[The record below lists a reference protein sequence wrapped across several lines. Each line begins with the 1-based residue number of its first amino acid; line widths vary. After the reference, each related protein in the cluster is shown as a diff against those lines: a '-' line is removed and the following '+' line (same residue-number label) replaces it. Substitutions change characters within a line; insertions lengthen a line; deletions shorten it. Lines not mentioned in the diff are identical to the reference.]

1 MSHSTNSHRPVHG
14 STIYHNGPSKFAMR
28 QPRIPWP
35 SRAVTTI
42 ALVGIALTWSWTG
55 CSSQKATQHKETE
68 TQSKG
73 SQKAALHKGAKGQL
87 LAEANQRWNKNLPKF
102 PVLTEALRKVTFR
115 YVEPDKFHPEEM
127 VLKALQQVQEQVAS
141 VQVRLVSAPDRKTGH
156 AGSMEVTVGNKS
168 EYFSLP
174 VMQSPLKATQLFRRI
189 LAFITTRLKSIG
201 DFSDK
206 DAADLQYA
214 AINGM
219 LETLDPYSVLL
230 KPEDFGEMSIRTHG
244 SFGGIGIVISIRK
257 GALTVIAPIDG
268 TPAAKAGIKAGD
280 RIVRIGDE
288 STVNMPLHEA
298 VSRLRGA
305 IGTKVSFWIERSG
318 LSAPK
323 KIDVVRAKIEIHSVT
338 AKMLKGNIGYVR
350 ISRFSGNTRLELEA
364 ALAKVQKGGATSI
377 IVDLSNNPG
386 GLLSAAV
393 AVVDAFVDMGT
404 IVVTEGARG
413 AQFEKW
419 TAKKETTIWR
429 KPIVVLVNRGSASA
443 AEIVSGALKYM
454 GRALVIGERTFG
466 KGSVQVLMKNDD
478 NSALKLTVARY
489 LVRGD
494 VPIQTIGVVP
504 DLLTRPV
511 IVTKKWIHLQPA
523 KARSGEARLPTHLSP
538 GRQVTI
544 PKPLWAIEYLMDQ
557 AKQEKVLST
566 TGSVGADPSV
576 LEVAR
581 SFLLEGAGPR
591 IGMIDHMK
599 EFVQRQR
606 TVQQMRIIAAAKRL
620 GVDWR
625 PDPKSAAT
633 TTGAKAPTTAGAD
646 VQSSAPAP
654 KLQFTLTKSTGD
666 KPVQAGSR
674 LSITVTVHNGGT
686 SPVWRVRAV
695 LHASEYYLDG
705 REFLLGRIDPGKK
718 RFWTIPVQIP
728 YHEWN
733 EAIPLRLILYVDGSV
748 SYPKPTQTAQA
759 AANTTKGTTA
769 SPGKKDAGPVLTYL
783 TVAQQPRPSFQVDY
797 QAQELK
803 GNGDDRLSKGETVKV
818 LCRIKNVGAGP
829 ADNTVVT
836 LRNKSGKAIYLEQG
850 RALIKHLVAGR
861 TAQATIVFRLQKT
874 VSKPLAFD
882 LGVYH
887 AKTRTGFSETIH
899 LNPTEPLKVF
909 AGHIEPPKVT
919 VDAVPLVTG
928 RDNVTIKGVAH
939 HGTHLKD
946 LYVFVSNSRADAY
959 RRKAFYLAA
968 PGPDTTQLNF
978 DTTVHLP
985 LGMNTIIIM
994 ARSSKTLSGY
1004 RLLQVYRTATASPA
1018 NTPAPP
1024 RPQPR
1029 KP

>member
-1 MSHSTNSHRPVHG
+1 MSHSTNSHRPVHRR
-14 STIYHNGPSKFAMR
+14 TIHHNGPSKFAMP
-28 QPRIPWP
+28 QPRVPWP
-35 SRAVTTI
+35 SRAVTSI

-55 CSSQKATQHKETE
+55 CSSKKATQHKQTE

-73 SQKAALHKGAKGQL
+73 IQKASLHKGPKGQL
-87 LAEANQRWNKNLPKF
+87 LAEANQRRNKNLPKF
-102 PVLTEALRKVTFR
+102 PVLTESLRKVTFR
-115 YVEPDKFHPEEM
+115 YVEPDKFRPDEM

-141 VQVRLVSAPDRKTGH
+141 VQVRLVSAPDQKSGH
-156 AGSMEVTVGNKS
+156 AGSIEVTVGNKT

-189 LAFITTRLKSIG
+189 LAFITTRLKAIG
-201 DFSDK
+201 DFSEK

-280 RIVRIGDE
+280 RIVRIGEE
-288 STVNMPLHEA
+288 STINMPLHEA
-298 VSRLRGA
+298 VNRLRGR
-305 IGTKVSFWIERSG
+305 IGTKVTFWIERDG

-338 AKMLKGNIGYVR
+338 SKMLKGKIGYVR
-350 ISRFSGNTRLELEA
+350 ISRFSGNTRPELEA
-364 ALAKVQKGGATSI
+364 ALAKVQKAGATSI
-377 IVDLSNNPG
+377 VVDLSNNPG

-511 IVTKKWIHLQPA
+511 IVNRKWIHLQPA
-523 KARSGEARLPTHLSP
+523 RIRSGEARLPTHLSP

-544 PKPLWAIEYLMDQ
+544 PKPRWTIEYLMDQ
-557 AKQEKVLST
+557 AKLGKAISA
-566 TGSVGADPSV
+566 TGSMGAAPTI
-576 LEVAR
+576 LEMAR
-581 SFLLEGAGPR
+581 SFLLEGAAPR
-591 IGMIDHMK
+591 IGMMDHMK
-599 EFVQRQR
+599 AFVQRQR
-606 TVQQMRIIAAAKRL
+606 IVQQMRIVAAARRL

-625 PDPKSAAT
+625 PAPSSTTNATTETQT
-633 TTGAKAPTTAGAD
+633 TTGAKTETTA
-646 VQSSAPAP
+646 QAP

-666 KPVQAGSR
+666 KPVQAGSK
-674 LSITVTVHNGGT
+674 LSLTLTVQNMGT
-686 SPVWRVRAV
+686 APVWRVRGV

-718 RFWTIPVQIP
+718 RFWTIPVQLP
-728 YHEWN
+728 HHEWN
-733 EAIPLRLILYVDGSV
+733 EAIPLRLTLYVGASTY
-748 SYPKPTQTAQA
+748 YPKPRQPGQA
-759 AANTTKGTTA
+759 LSSTTSATSPSSDEKNA
-769 SPGKKDAGPVLTYL
+769 SQVLTYL
-783 TVAQQPRPSFQVDY
+783 TVKQNPRPTFAVDY
-797 QAQELK
+797 KAKELK
-803 GNGDDRLSKGETVKV
+803 GNGDGRLSKGETVQV
-818 LCRIKNVGAGP
+818 LCRIKNTGPGP

-836 LRNKSGKAIYLEQG
+836 LRNQSGKAVYLEQG
-850 RALIKHLVAGR
+850 RALIKHLPSGR
-861 TAQATIVFRLQKT
+861 TARATVVFRLQNA
-874 VSKPLAFD
+874 VSKSLTFD

-887 AKTRTGFSETIH
+887 AKTRTGFSEKIH
-899 LNPTEPLKVF
+899 LNPAEPLKVF
-909 AGHIEPPKVT
+909 SGHIEPPTVT
-919 VDAVPLVTG
+919 VDTVPLVTN
-928 RDNVTIKGVAH
+928 RDKVSIKGVARH
-939 HGTHLKD
+939 ETHLKD
-946 LYVFVSNSRADAY
+946 LYVFVSNHKANDY
-959 RRKAFYLAA
+959 RRKTFYMAA
-968 PGPDTTQLNF
+968 PGPDTKQLSF

-1004 RLLQVYRTATASPA
+1004 RLLQVYRSAVLPAS
-1018 NTPAPP
+1018 TPVRP
-1024 RPQPR
+1024 RGQPR